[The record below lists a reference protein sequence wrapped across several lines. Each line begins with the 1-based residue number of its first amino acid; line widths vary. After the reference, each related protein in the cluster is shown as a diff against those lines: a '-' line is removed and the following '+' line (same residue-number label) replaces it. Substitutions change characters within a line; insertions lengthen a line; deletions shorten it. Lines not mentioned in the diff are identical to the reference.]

1 MSQKLA
7 IVAALEREV
16 APFLKDQAW
25 DTSVVRM
32 GERKVCIHEREDVVI
47 TCGGIGA
54 AAARAAAETLYKHA
68 RGELAGYIS
77 AGYAGALTP
86 ELRVGD
92 VMQPRQVVTPD
103 GTDCAAHG
111 MKGTKGTGASDGI
124 LVSAHNV
131 AGAAAKR
138 DLAIRHSAKA
148 VDMEAHAVADFAR
161 ARQLPCVVIKVIS
174 DEHDSDLPPVE
185 QFIDANGHFKS
196 SSFAVHMIV
205 RPWHWRRVIRLGR
218 DTSVASRALCEALRE
233 AIAAHAR
240 GELYSNPLY
249 NGTAGP
255 AR

>member
-1 MSQKLA
+1 MSNRLA

-16 APFLKDQAW
+16 APLFRDEDWA
-25 DTSVVRM
+25 TAVIRV
-32 GERKVCIHEREDVVI
+32 GERELRIRERDDVLVI
-47 TCGGIGA
+47 WGGIGA
-54 AAARAAAETLYKHA
+54 AAARTAAEALHKHTQ
-68 RGELAGYIS
+68 GELSGYIS

-86 ELRVGD
+86 ELKVGD
-92 VMQPRQVVTPD
+92 VMQPGHVVTPD
-103 GTDCAAHG
+103 GADCAAHG
-111 MKGTKGTGASDGI
+111 RKASGGV
-124 LVSAHNV
+124 LVSARTV
-131 AGAAAKR
+131 AGSAAKR

-161 ARQLPCVVIKVIS
+161 ARHLPCVVIKVIS

-196 SSFAVHMIV
+196 SSFAVHMMV
-205 RPWHWRRVIRLGR
+205 RPWHWRKVIRLGR

-240 GELYSNPLY
+240 GELYNKPLY

-255 AR
+255 PR

>member
-1 MSQKLA
+1 MTHKLA

-16 APFLKDQAW
+16 APLFRDGDW
-25 DTSVVRM
+25 DTAFVRM
-32 GERKVCIHEREDVVI
+32 GERKVCIRERDDVLV
-47 TCGGIGA
+47 TWGGIGA
-54 AAARAAAETLYKHA
+54 AAARSAAEALHKHA
-68 RGELAGYIS
+68 KGELSGYIS

-86 ELRVGD
+86 ELKVGD
-92 VMQPRQVVTPD
+92 VMQPGHVVSPD

-111 MKGTKGTGASDGI
+111 RKASGGV
-124 LVSAHNV
+124 LVSAHTV
-131 AGAAAKR
+131 SGSAAKR

-196 SSFAVHMIV
+196 SSFAVHMMV
-205 RPWHWRRVIRLGR
+205 RPWHWRKVIRLGR

-233 AIAAHAR
+233 AIAANAR

-255 AR
+255 TR